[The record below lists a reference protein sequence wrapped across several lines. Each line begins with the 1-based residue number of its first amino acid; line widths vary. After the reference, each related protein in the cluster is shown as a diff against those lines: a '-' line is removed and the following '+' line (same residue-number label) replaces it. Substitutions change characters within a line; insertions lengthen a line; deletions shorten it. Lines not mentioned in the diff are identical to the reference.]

1 MCFKDTASNMPFPLV
16 ELKNMLYIKT
26 RRLALWWDHNID
38 DYSEHSSLF
47 CSQLDDR
54 CDFCDFSFLLVY
66 EGKTYIPNKQ
76 GETNSE

>member
-1 MCFKDTASNMPFPLV
+1 MPYV
-16 ELKNMLYIKT
+16 KT

-38 DYSEHSSLF
+38 DYSEHNLF
-47 CSQLDDR
+47 CLQLDDD
-54 CDFCDFSFLLVY
+54 CDLHDFSFFLVY